1 MNTISINNSNSNI
14 TDKNVIQL
22 AQDFKSYFVKTA
34 DNILEMARIT
44 TKANLELK
52 GQRYK
57 NFCHLIGFETQSSTL
72 RKLIKI
78 GEKYELLKKNINSL
92 PASWTTLY
100 QISLISSD
108 DIVKYVDGG
117 LINPDLKSKELKSIT
132 DPSLKSST
140 KSKTVPNR
148 TVQKGGFEFKVVLSK
163 QPSDKITQKIQK
175 ILNEC
180 ENLDS
185 AEVQVGSSLEEFL
198 KPTVATV

>member
-1 MNTISINNSNSNI
+1 MNTITINNSNIKI
-14 TDKNVIQL
+14 TDNNVIQL

-57 NFCHLIGFETQSSTL
+57 DFCHLIGFETQSSTL

-78 GEKYELLKKNINSL
+78 GEKYDLLKKNINSL

-108 DIVKYVDGG
+108 DIVKYVDVG
-117 LINPDLKSKELKSIT
+117 LINPDLKSRELKSIT
-132 DPSLKSST
+132 DPSEVST
-140 KSKTVPNR
+140 KLKIVPNR
-148 TVQKGGFEFKVVLSK
+148 TVKKGGFEFKVVLSK

-185 AEVQVGSSLEEFL
+185 AEVQIGSSLEEFL

>member
-1 MNTISINNSNSNI
+1 MNTITINNSNIKI
-14 TDKNVIQL
+14 TDNNVIQL

-57 NFCHLIGFETQSSTL
+57 DFCHLIGFETQSSTL

-100 QISLISSD
+100 QISLISPD
-108 DIVKYVDGG
+108 DIVKYVDVG

-132 DPSLKSST
+132 DPSEVST
-140 KSKTVPNR
+140 KSKIVPNR
-148 TVQKGGFEFKVVLSK
+148 TVKKGGFEFKVVLSK

-185 AEVQVGSSLEEFL
+185 AEVQIGSSLEEFL